1 MKKRSQEEVV
11 YDILINILNK
21 NGKIKPTQ
29 LMTKANL
36 SYKMM
41 NQYLEELIDNEYVS
55 RINKNNR
62 QYLIITSKGRDFVD
76 KLIKSKTFSETIGF

>member
-1 MKKRSQEEVV
+1 MKKRSQDEVV

-41 NQYLEELIDNEYVS
+41 NQYLEDLIDNDYIN
-55 RINKNNR
+55 RIKKNNR
-62 QYLIITSKGRDFVD
+62 QYLLITNKGRDFLD
-76 KLIKSKTFSETIGF
+76 KIIKSKTFSETIGF

>member
-1 MKKRSQEEVV
+1 MKKRSQDKVV

-41 NQYLEELIDNEYVS
+41 NQYLEDLIDNDYIN
-55 RINKNNR
+55 RIKKNNR
-62 QYLIITSKGRDFVD
+62 QYLLITNKGRDFLD
-76 KLIKSKTFSETIGF
+76 KIIKSKTFSETIGF